1 MNQVKLRFFTNISH
15 EFRTPLTLI
24 IGQIENLLQ
33 LNKLSPSMYNRLLRI
48 YKNASH
54 MRTLI
59 SELLDFRKQEQGYL
73 KLKVECRDIV
83 AFTKEVYMSFYEYAL
98 KHHIAYRFETSE
110 PSINLWFDPVQMQ
123 KVIINL
129 LSNAFKYTPA
139 EGNITVSIR
148 MHSQQVCSKSR
159 IAEPVSHRSQSTK
172 YSTNSIR

>member
-83 AFTKEVYMSFYEYAL
+83 AFTKDLIPGKKIVFPGLSGSSSSARYN
-98 KHHIAYRFETSE
+98 TSNWSLHE
-110 PSINLWFDPVQMQ
+110 L
-123 KVIINL
+123 
-129 LSNAFKYTPA
+129 ATP
-139 EGNITVSIR
+139 
-148 MHSQQVCSKSR
+148 
-159 IAEPVSHRSQSTK
+159 
-172 YSTNSIR
+172 Y